1 MSLNDSAR
9 VLDSPAARLLGGGD
23 PRTLPA
29 AKAGAAPGAPQ
40 SAEEA
45 NGGADASGLA
55 VAAAPAPA
63 VAVEPEPHGH
73 GRAPAGD
80 LSLGAA
86 RAREATAA
94 LGGGLGRGL
103 ITRDSAAM
111 YEPGRCTPC
120 APYPKPRLDGCLS
133 CPPGAPL
140 LHCKPTGRRPRFAL
154 RREPAAWSHDCSA
167 CSAPRRERAAPCRR

>member
-29 AKAGAAPGAPQ
+29 AKAGAAPGAPL

-133 CPPGAPL
+133 CPPGPSATL
-140 LHCKPTGRRPRFAL
+140 QAHRPPPPICTSPRARSL
-154 RREPAAWSHDCSA
+154 EP
-167 CSAPRRERAAPCRR
+167 

>member
-9 VLDSPAARLLGGGD
+9 VLDAPAARLLGGGD

-29 AKAGAAPGAPQ
+29 AKAGAAPGAPL

-45 NGGADASGLA
+45 NGGAGALGPA

-63 VAVEPEPHGH
+63 GAGEPEPRGH
-73 GRAPAGD
+73 PPAPAGD
-80 LSLGAA
+80 PSLGAA
-86 RAREATAA
+86 RAREAAAA

-111 YEPGRCTPC
+111 YEPGRCAPSV
-120 APYPKPRLDGCLS
+120 PYPKPRLDGCLS
-133 CPPGAPL
+133 CPPGTPL
-140 LHCKPTGRRPRFAL
+140 PHCTPARAEPHEAFCAWPHGRFAL
-154 RREPAAWSHDCSA
+154 WASLLLGWRCAA
-167 CSAPRRERAAPCRR
+167 